1 MHLRVMFLFFRAALA
16 LSVAVRRLQRSGV
29 SPASRHSIACQP
41 MKHSL
46 AAKPLRN
53 ATKAAVTFVLM
64 LLTVVPAHADEG
76 MWMLGHLDKATRRTL
91 KEMGLRLSADE
102 LYHPR
107 RPSLKDAVVSF
118 GGFCSGVVVS
128 GDGLVLTNHHCGFSS
143 IQQHSTVEHNYLNDG
158 FVACNRDE
166 ELPCPEL
173 YVRFLLRQEN
183 VTRRVLSAVKPDMDE
198 MDRSQAID
206 SVRMQI
212 VGEVFLEDST
222 LVGTVDACYA
232 GNEYWLSVYRDYYDV
247 RLVFAPPASVGKFGW
262 DTDNWQWPR
271 HTGDFAVFRIY
282 AGTENRPAAYSPDN
296 VPYHPAYVAPISL
309 KGYDEGAFC
318 MTLGYPGV
326 TQRYLSSFGIEE
338 MMHNENQARIDLRA
352 IKQAIWKRAMNRSD
366 SLRIKYASKYDE
378 SSNYWKNSVGMNRA
392 IRRLHVLERKR
403 QQEAEMQRWIDRSPE
418 ARVQWQNL
426 LPHLQQQYESRREA
440 NHALSYF
447 VEAFLNGPELVDLA
461 LSVLNFDVEAE
472 PKLVA
477 DNLRKIASLYANTDM
492 DVDKEVLV
500 AMLEAY
506 RQHVEP
512 EYLPLFYEAIDT
524 LHAGNIQAYADSIY
538 AHSQLV
544 TPRGLQRFVQCDT
557 TFNVYED
564 PAVGLVI
571 DVLTGVFEMNM
582 QMHNASIAIGQG
594 ERQLNA
600 VVRQMG
606 RSRNL
611 YPDANSTL
619 RLSFGTVSGYA
630 PYDGAYYR
638 YYTTTRGILEKVK
651 AHAGNRDFHVRPEL
665 LELLQSGDY
674 GRYADS
680 SGEMNV
686 CFISDNDITG
696 GNSGSAM
703 FNGRGELMGLA
714 FDGNWEAMSSDLLY
728 EPALQRTIGVDIRYV
743 LFIIDKYGQAG
754 NLIRELDIRE

>member
-1 MHLRVMFLFFRAALA
+1 MHHRVLFLCIRAVRA
-16 LSVAVRRLQRSGV
+16 LSVAVLRQQGSGA
-29 SPASRHSIACQP
+29 SPASWHGIACP
-41 MKHSL
+41 PVKYGL
-46 AAKPLRN
+46 AAGQLRS
-53 ATKAAVTFVLM
+53 AAKAAVVSVLM
-64 LLTVVPAHADEG
+64 LLTAFPAYADEG
-76 MWMLGHLDKATRRTL
+76 MWMLGNLNKATRRTL
-91 KEMGLRLSADE
+91 KEMGLQLSAGE

-128 GDGLVLTNHHCGFSS
+128 SDGLVLTNHHCGFSS
-143 IQQHSTVEHNYLNDG
+143 IQQHSTVEHNYLHDG
-158 FVACNRDE
+158 FVARSRDE

-183 VTRRVLSAVKPDMDE
+183 VTRRVLSAVRPGMDE
-198 MDRSQAID
+198 LERAQAID
-206 SVRMQI
+206 SVRIQI
-212 VGEVFLEDST
+212 GGEVFLEDST
-222 LVGTVDACYA
+222 LVGTVDAYYA

-247 RLVFAPPASVGKFGW
+247 RLVFAPPTSVGKFGW

-282 AGTENRPAAYSPDN
+282 AGADNRPAAYSPDN

-392 IRRLHVLERKR
+392 IRRLHVLDRKR
-403 QQEAEMQRWIDRSPE
+403 QQEEELQRWIDRSPTE
-418 ARVQWQNL
+418 RVQLLNL
-426 LPHLQQQYESRREA
+426 LPHLRQQYESRREV

-447 VEAFLNGPELVDLA
+447 VEAFLNGPELVNLA

-472 PKLVA
+472 PELVA
-477 DNLRKIASLYANTDM
+477 DNLEKIVGLYADTDM

-506 RQHVEP
+506 RQHVGA

-544 TPRGLQRFVQCDT
+544 TSRGLQRFVQRDT
-557 TFNVYED
+557 TFKVYED

-582 QMHNASIAIGQG
+582 QMHNASIAIEQG
-594 ERQLNA
+594 ERRLNA
-600 VVRQMG
+600 AMRRMH
-606 RSRNL
+606 RSRNC

-619 RLSFGTVSGYA
+619 RLSFGTVGGYT
-630 PYDGAYYR
+630 PFDGAYYH

-651 AHAGNRDFHVRPEL
+651 THAGDSDFDVQPEL
-665 LELLQSGDY
+665 LELLKSGDF

-680 SGEMNV
+680 SGAMNV

-703 FNGRGELMGLA
+703 FNSRGELMGLA

-743 LFIIDKYGQAG
+743 LFIIDKYGKAG
-754 NLIRELDIRE
+754 NLIRELEIRE